1 MASPAPQSEAD
12 MEPRSPQAKELIEA
26 MRPEMSNE
34 EMKNSLMSAI
44 DRKVQAKCK
53 MFVVLVVNPENS
65 WLGNNN

>member
-1 MASPAPQSEAD
+1 

-53 MFVVLVVNPENS
+53 MFVVFVVNPEK
-65 WLGNNN
+65 